1 VIWTQ
6 AVMEEGKSRMGVSNL
21 CKVFAATL
29 LSHEDD
35 LKTVFSY
42 GNYYLPM
49 ETGAA
54 SSCCAP

>member
-1 VIWTQ
+1 
-6 AVMEEGKSRMGVSNL
+6 MEEGKSRMGVSNL